1 MVRLLTRTMADHWVE
16 NHRRDGWRRQ
26 AKAGGYRARSAFK
39 LKQIQNRFELM
50 REGDV
55 VLDVGC
61 HPGGWTQVAV
71 EAVGEAGMV
80 VGVDL
85 QPTQPVD
92 GAVLLTGDVTDQ
104 LTQERLLEVLGGRQ
118 INAIVSD
125 ISPDISGNWDV
136 DQSIALSLVGMVFD
150 FGLPRLAAGGSLV
163 TKLFQ
168 GIGVEEMI
176 ECVRPHFSKVRRFS
190 PDASRNS
197 SSEVYLVC
205 RNHTPWAAP
214 EGSVTARFE
223 ALLSKRLDGPEE
235 AVDATPSGFRVVRRD
250 EGED

>member
-1 MVRLLTRTMADHWVE
+1 MSAMADHWVE

-39 LKQIQNRFELM
+39 LKQIQSRFEVM

-71 EAVGEAGMV
+71 ETVSESGIV

-85 QPTQPVD
+85 LATQPVE
-92 GAVLLTGDVTDQ
+92 GATLLTGDVTDP
-104 LTQERLLEVLGGRQ
+104 LTQQRLLEVLKGREV
-118 INAIVSD
+118 NAIVSD
-125 ISPDISGNWDV
+125 ISPDISGNWDI
-136 DQSIALSLVGMVFD
+136 DQSVALDLVAMVFD
-150 FGLPRLAAGGSLV
+150 FGLPRLAPGGALV

-168 GIGVEEMI
+168 GTGVEELI

-205 RNHTPWAAP
+205 KNHTPWSAP
-214 EGSVTARFE
+214 SATLSSRFE
-223 ALLSKRLDGPEE
+223 ASLSQRLDGAEDV
-235 AVDATPSGFRVVRRD
+235 VDSTPSGFRVVRRGPGQD
-250 EGED
+250 